1 MQIHR
6 KNKNS
11 TTPQYEYKSIDGV
24 QHLILPSDL
33 KSASKVSAIWK
44 DFLPQLKLASIPKLV
59 LDASSV
65 QYCDGIGIGLLFQ
78 IQRLCHEKKISL
90 EIQGLKKEFA
100 TLLESFS
107 FSDIPEPTNEEEER
121 LNHIETFGYEFE
133 KKVEDSLRL
142 VEYIGEIAS
151 ALGKSF
157 RNPSKIRWLEVLKVS
172 EHTGANALIII
183 CLIGFLLGLIMSFQ
197 SAIPMQRFGAEIF
210 VANLVSLS
218 LFRELGPLMTA
229 IILAG
234 RSGSSFA
241 AEIGTMKVSEELDA
255 LNTMGLNPIQF
266 LIIPKLISAMIVSP
280 ILTIFFNFCGL
291 IGSAIVLM
299 SFGYPLVT
307 FLNQVS
313 KTVKYMDMGGGLL
326 KSFVFG
332 LLIASIGCLSGLQT
346 KEGASAVGES
356 TTKAVVAGII
366 VIAVT
371 DGIFSVFF
379 FLLGI

>member
-1 MQIHR
+1 MQLHR
-6 KNKNS
+6 KNKKS
-11 TTPQYEYKSIDGV
+11 SISIYEYKSIDGV
-24 QHLILPSDL
+24 KHLILPTDL
-33 KSASKVSAIWK
+33 KSPSTVSIIWK
-44 DFLPQLKLASIPKLV
+44 DFLPKLQSESIPKLI
-59 LDASSV
+59 LDASTL

-78 IQRLCHEKKISL
+78 IQRVCHEKKISL
-90 EIQGLKKEFA
+90 EIKGLKKEFSS
-100 TLLESFS
+100 LLESFS
-107 FSDIPEPTNEEEER
+107 FSDIPEPNPEEER
-121 LNHIETFGYEFE
+121 LNHIETLGYEFE
-133 KKVEDSLRL
+133 KKLEDSLRL
-142 VEYIGEIAS
+142 VEYIGEITS

-172 EHTGANALIII
+172 EQTGANALIIVS
-183 CLIGFLLGLIMSFQ
+183 LIGFLLGLIMSFQ

-280 ILTIFFNFCGL
+280 ILTIFFNFFGL